1 MVAVMVKS
9 VCRTERKTTVALPNN
24 LLSGVQLPLTVI
36 SATPREH
43 PYLLVRL
50 YHRRF
55 YAVLTDVG
63 TRCRARE
70 GGRRT
75 EPVRFCKRQRTLRPM
90 FVAETRGRYLDP

>member
-1 MVAVMVKS
+1 MVKS
-9 VCRTERKTTVALPNN
+9 MYRTKRKTAVALSNN